1 MAIANVVTSNTF
13 NEFRIRTNDVIQEVN
28 KLSDGTAV
36 LVVNTITANSISGDA
51 GLLRI
56 SANTGSDN
64 VATSSETFVIGGTNG
79 ISTSVATGSNNLI
92 INLNDS
98 GVTAS
103 GYGNATQVPQFVV
116 NKQGRITSVSN
127 TTIDIS
133 VSANTGTDTISL
145 SETFRIGGTNGIS
158 TSIASGSNNFVVN
171 LNDSGVT
178 AGVYGSTTQIPQIT
192 INAQGRVTSSSNVN
206 VASVSDFNYHSG
218 NSNFEIITTSGSSF
232 TAGIGQDLGTSANVT
247 FQDLTVTGNVT
258 FTGNVVSV
266 TANNLVVEDNLIQI
280 AKNNITDAV
289 DVGIIG
295 HYQRLSDSANVHTG
309 VFRDA
314 TDGVWKFFEN
324 YPIEPG
330 TNTNIDT
337 ANAQYRLA
345 NLTAQNITSNG
356 IFYGVGSG
364 LSTLNASNVSSGTL
378 NSARLPTSG
387 VTSGTYG
394 SASAVSQIVFDTYGR
409 ATSAA
414 NVSISITS
422 GQVTGLA
429 TSATTDTTNASNITT
444 GTLANARTT
453 ASSSNGASTIVAR
466 DASGSFSANLI
477 TATTFSGS
485 GADLTALNAS
495 NVSSGTLAN
504 ARTTAASAN
513 GASTIVARDASGS
526 FSANVVT
533 ASVFSGSGIDA
544 LKNIDA
550 SNVVSG
556 TLSGDRGVTAGSAL
570 SSFVEYNGTTA
581 TSGQFDG
588 GTTNP
593 SATTRL
599 NYGGYLYA
607 TRFYGDGSN
616 LTSIPNS
623 ATTAASANGAST
635 IVARDASGAFSAEV
649 ITATSFSGS
658 GASLTSLPAGQL
670 SGTIPSGVLGNSSL
684 FVGTTSIALN
694 RTTANQGLTGISS
707 IAMPGSSS
715 GTVTIQ
721 PTATAG
727 TTTITF
733 PATTGTVVTTGD
745 SGTVT
750 STMIADGTIVNG
762 DISASAAISTSK
774 ISGLASSATTDT
786 TNASN
791 ISSGTLAVAR
801 GGTGLTSTP
810 ANGALDIGN
819 GTGFT
824 RTTLTAG
831 SGVSITNGAGAITIA
846 ATGSGGTVTSVGMT
860 VPSFLS
866 VTGTPITGSGTL
878 AVSLSGTALPVA
890 NGGTGRT
897 SLTENNV
904 ILGNGTSA
912 VNFVAPSTA
921 GNVLTSNGTTW
932 VSQAA
937 SGGAQAFVAFGTTGG
952 F

>member
-635 IVARDASGAFSAEV
+635 IVARDASGSFSANL
-649 ITATSFSGS
+649 ITATTFSGF
-658 GASLTSLPAGQL
+658 Q
-670 SGTIPSGVLGNSSL
+670 VL
-684 FVGTTSIALN
+684 
-694 RTTANQGLTGISS
+694 QC
-707 IAMPGSSS
+707 
-715 GTVTIQ
+715 
-721 PTATAG
+721 
-727 TTTITF
+727 
-733 PATTGTVVTTGD
+733 
-745 SGTVT
+745 
-750 STMIADGTIVNG
+750 
-762 DISASAAISTSK
+762 
-774 ISGLASSATTDT
+774 
-786 TNASN
+786 
-791 ISSGTLAVAR
+791 LAVQ
-801 GGTGLTSTP
+801 
-810 ANGALDIGN
+810 
-819 GTGFT
+819 
-824 RTTLTAG
+824 
-831 SGVSITNGAGAITIA
+831 V
-846 ATGSGGTVTSVGMT
+846 
-860 VPSFLS
+860 
-866 VTGTPITGSGTL
+866 
-878 AVSLSGTALPVA
+878 
-890 NGGTGRT
+890 
-897 SLTENNV
+897 E
-904 ILGNGTSA
+904 
-912 VNFVAPSTA
+912 
-921 GNVLTSNGTTW
+921 
-932 VSQAA
+932 Q
-937 SGGAQAFVAFGTTGG
+937 
-952 F
+952 